1 MDILIVEEV
10 IALNKAQPVRQ
21 IKNIGLGNKLKSRI
35 LSNRHFFL
43 LALALALF
51 IPSSYA
57 ASCGTTPSGLSIS
70 YCIPISIKNTQS
82 TALTNNTQIM
92 LNFNASNY
100 TSYLASNLQNIVIYN
115 TSTGKTSPAWIEGNL
130 TNESNKNN
138 LNKATDI
145 VIWLKFPEA
154 LAASSTDTNWAIG
167 VGSTST
173 NYYATSGADIGIAP
187 QLTSTYGEYDNG
199 KQVFNEYSNFTGT
212 STPSGW
218 TTSGTVTINDGLSI
232 SGSTAGQ
239 IWTTTDYSLTNNVMD
254 FYGTFSTATSSGRN
268 GAGFIYP
275 SSSSTIA
282 TAWNQQD
289 ISIDG
294 TSPIAYNGGGATYG
308 SAITAGTYV
317 YSVYNPSSS
326 TASFW
331 YSYSNKQT
339 ITADI
344 YSTSISI
351 GFADYTAGQPS
362 FSVQWVRARV
372 SPPNGVQ
379 PTFTSGAI
387 STPGTTPSVSIS
399 PSTTQTL
406 DDGQSV
412 SFTSSVSGG
421 TTPYTYQWYS
431 GTSSTCTSNSAISGA
446 TSSTYSASPT
456 STTYYCLAVTSASL
470 LTGYSSTTEIV
481 VNSALSAGS
490 VTPSNPTIK
499 IGGSQ
504 TLTAN
509 PSGGTTPY
517 SYQWYGGSSS
527 TCTSDSVISGATSST
542 YSASPTTNTYY
553 CYKVTDSATTPT
565 SQYSA
570 TDLVTVTNYTVD
582 SVTWNTTAYETSTQ
596 GYTYSITLSPHYT
609 TANVEILIYN
619 STNLMTNIW
628 NNQTVSSTQPQSFVF
643 DYNIPLLEKNNTVFT
658 IKANL
663 SYGKVSQGT
672 INTITQNEIE
682 NYYPVAT
689 PSLSKIIQ
697 GDNQTIYLNITQK
710 KTLNKATVA
719 SDVQIG
725 NQTITEHVTSQY
737 KYYAFLYSFI
747 NSNYSISMPTINSP
761 VSIPVNVPVTLSYD
775 SENVIRNVSTSF
787 ESYLPAV
794 VSCTTGSTNTINW
807 NFYNATTPG
816 SLWPT
821 NVLFKG
827 YFQVIN
833 NLYTGNVINGTD
845 AGLTSTATS
854 NKYATCIYPSFASF
868 DVNGGFSYRATNA
881 SLANYYLQGLKI
893 SNQSQNID
901 LYLEQLVSPVQ
912 YEIATE
918 NVTEGV
924 YIASLVNE
932 LLYNPNTNTSV
943 LVDEFYT
950 QAGSGTYTYLELNS
964 SYKFMAYTPTY
975 PNKLLAITNYLT
987 AFSCGSA
994 ACPYVIQVG
1003 NFSVTLVN
1011 SILKN
1016 FQSNCIVSN
1025 YSTNKDQ
1032 VSCTFTSLNGTSYN
1046 TSLLVTNSSYSFTN
1060 KTTCYKSVVT
1070 KSGSL
1075 NCVAGNVNATFYDYF
1090 FKVNLGSKY
1099 GWYTLQSGTFGSKS
1113 QSFGQDGI
1121 FLALLIIVALPL
1133 LFITKNPTLSILA
1146 IDIGFTLMG
1155 LIGLIGI
1162 GTATLGFMW
1171 VASIFLMYIINRR

>member
-10 IALNKAQPVRQ
+10 IAPNKAQPARQ
-21 IKNIGLGNKLKSRI
+21 IKNIELGNKLKSRI

-57 ASCGTTPSGLSIS
+57 ASCGTTPSGIALS
-70 YCIPISIKNTQS
+70 YCIPISIQNTQT
-82 TALTNNTQIM
+82 TALTANTQVM
-92 LNFNASNY
+92 LTFNALNY
-100 TSYLASNLQNIVIYN
+100 STYLSSDLQNILLYN
-115 TSTGKTSPAWIEGNL
+115 SSSGKTAPAWIEGNI
-130 TNESNKNN
+130 TNEMNANN
-138 LNKATDI
+138 LNDASNVI
-145 VIWLKFPEA
+145 IWLKLPEA
-154 LAASSTDTNWAIG
+154 LGASTTDTNWRIG
-167 VGSTST
+167 LTSTST
-173 NYYATSGADIGIAP
+173 NLFTTSGANIGIAP
-187 QLTSTYGEYDNG
+187 QLTSTYGEYDDG
-199 KQVFNEYSNFTGT
+199 ASVFSYYTNFAGT
-212 STPSGW
+212 SLPAGWGGGSGI
-218 TTSGTVTINDGLSI
+218 TYSVNDGLIITNSNANWNYFSSSYTLPSNPIVEAYIYFNNMDGLVGI
-232 SGSTAGQ
+232 SGSNEG
-239 IWTTTDYSLTNNVMD
+239 
-254 FYGTFSTATSSGRN
+254 ST
-268 GAGFIYP
+268 GAGFTLRSGTFCVESSGSSLCGGSLTP
-275 SSSSTIA
+275 S
-282 TAWNQQD
+282 
-289 ISIDG
+289 
-294 TSPIAYNGGGATYG
+294 TYLFTG
-308 SAITAGTYV
+308 I
-317 YSVYNPSSS
+317 
-326 TASFW
+326 
-331 YSYSNKQT
+331 
-339 ITADI
+339 
-344 YSTSISI
+344 STSTTGTAYVNYIQNATSTYPQISSDLTI
-351 GFADYTAGQPS
+351 LAGIPPAS
-362 FSVQWVRARV
+362 SEAIFYYIRTRSY
-372 SPPNGVQ
+372 PPNGVQ

-406 DDGQSV
+406 DNGQSV
-412 SFTSSVSGG
+412 SFTSTASGG

-431 GTSSTCTSNSAISGA
+431 GSSSTCTSNSKISGA

-456 STTYYCLAVTSASL
+456 STTYYCLAVTSAAS
-470 LTGYSSTTEIV
+470 LTGYSSTTEVV

-499 IGGSQ
+499 IGASQ

-527 TCTSDSVISGATSST
+527 TCTSNSAISGATSST

-582 SVTWNTTAYETSTQ
+582 SVTWNATAYETSTQ

-682 NYYPVAT
+682 NYYPVT
-689 PSLSKIIQ
+689 NPSLSKIIE

-833 NLYTGNVINGTD
+833 NLYTGNVINGTA

-1075 NCVAGNVNATFYDYF
+1075 NCVAGNVNSTFYDYF

-1121 FLALLIIVALPL
+1121 FLALLIIIALPL

-1155 LIGLIGI
+1155 LIGLISI

>member
-1 MDILIVEEV
+1 M
-10 IALNKAQPVRQ
+10 NK
-21 IKNIGLGNKLKSRI
+21 KI
-35 LSNRHFFL
+35 LSNRYFL
-43 LALALALF
+43 LIGLALALF
-51 IPSSYA
+51 LPSSYA
-57 ASCGTTPSGLSIS
+57 ASCGTLPSGLSVS
-70 YCIPISIKNTQS
+70 YCIPISIQNTQTS
-82 TALTNNTQIM
+82 ALSSNTQVM
-92 LNFNASNY
+92 LTFNALNY
-100 TSYLASNLQNIVIYN
+100 SSYLASNLQNIVLYN
-115 TSTGKTSPAWIEGNL
+115 TSSGKTAPAWIEGNL
-130 TNESNKNN
+130 SNENN
-138 LNKATDI
+138 ANSLNKATEI
-145 VIWLKFPEA
+145 VIWLKLPEA
-154 LAASSTDTNWAIG
+154 LAASATDTNWAIG
-167 VGSTST
+167 LGSTST
-173 NYYATSGADIGIAP
+173 NYFATSGANIGIAP

-199 KQVFNEYSNFTGT
+199 KQVFTSYYNFSGTSLPSTLTKIGTGSYAVNDGITVTAGGNGYYIFSTQTLNYPQVLDTFIPTAPSTSSEYINVGETTTQTLASDNVPYSSYSIEMPSNFGADIELRYEGSGGGSAVSQIPFTFNNNQVYSLAWIATGNQKLNVNYVT
-212 STPSGW
+212 QI
-218 TTSGTVTINDGLSI
+218 SGTD
-232 SGSTAGQ
+232 
-239 IWTTTDYSLTNNVMD
+239 
-254 FYGTFSTATSSGRN
+254 TSE
-268 GAGFIYP
+268 
-275 SSSSTIA
+275 TIA
-282 TAWNQQD
+282 N
-289 ISIDG
+289 
-294 TSPIAYNGGGATYG
+294 YYTYFG
-308 SAITAGTYV
+308 MFASSNSA
-317 YSVYNPSSS
+317 
-326 TASFW
+326 F
-331 YSYSNKQT
+331 
-339 ITADI
+339 
-344 YSTSISI
+344 
-351 GFADYTAGQPS
+351 F
-362 FSVQWVRARV
+362 QWVRTRLN
-372 SPPNGVQ
+372 PPNGVQ
-379 PTFTSGAI
+379 PTFTSGAVSI
-387 STPGTTPSVSIS
+387 PGTTPIVSIT

-412 SFTSSVSGG
+412 SFTSSASGGTTPYTYQWYGGSSATCTSDTAISGATSSSYTASPTSTTYYCLAVTSAASLTGYSSTTEVIVNSALSAGAITPSNPTIKIGASQTLTANPSGG

-431 GTSSTCTSNSAISGA
+431 GTSSTCTSDSAISGA
-446 TSSTYSASPT
+446 TSSTYSAT
-456 STTYYCLAVTSASL
+456 
-470 LTGYSSTTEIV
+470 
-481 VNSALSAGS
+481 
-490 VTPSNPTIK
+490 
-499 IGGSQ
+499 
-504 TLTAN
+504 
-509 PSGGTTPY
+509 
-517 SYQWYGGSSS
+517 
-527 TCTSDSVISGATSST
+527 
-542 YSASPTTNTYY
+542 PTTNTYY
-553 CYKVTDSATTPT
+553 CYEVTDSATTPT

-570 TDLVTVTNYTVD
+570 TDLVTVTPYIVE

-596 GYTYSITLSPHYT
+596 GYTYSIYLSPQYT
-609 TANVEILIYN
+609 TANVEILVYN
-619 STNLMTNIW
+619 STNLLTTIW
-628 NNQTVSSTQPQSFVF
+628 NNQTVSGTQPQSFVL

-663 SYGKVSQGT
+663 SYGKTSEGT
-672 INTITQNEIE
+672 VNTITQNEIE
-682 NYYPVAT
+682 NYYPVT
-689 PSLSKIIQ
+689 NPSLSKIIE